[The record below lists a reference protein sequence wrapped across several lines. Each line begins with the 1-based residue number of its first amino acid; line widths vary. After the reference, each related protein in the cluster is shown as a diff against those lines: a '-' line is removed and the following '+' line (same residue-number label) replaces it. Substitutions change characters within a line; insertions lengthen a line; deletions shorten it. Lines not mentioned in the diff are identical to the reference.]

1 MRERSCTMGDKS
13 LMLGLSVLTRNL
25 QKYYDHALE
34 QYGIGSG
41 QLQYLFAIYEQE
53 GITMQEVSRL
63 GEVDKGT
70 TTKSIQKLMEQGYAE
85 QRTDENDRRVKRLYT
100 TKKAADIMND
110 LYDIR
115 NTAQKSLSQN
125 VDMDAFTAMLDKV
138 CDNSR
143 SIDPGSA
150 YESLRIGGLQKV
162 TLLDY
167 PDKVACTV
175 FTCGCNLKCPFCHN
189 RELVFVPEG
198 YEFISPDAVLE
209 YLSHRKGIL
218 DGVCISGGEPLLQDG
233 LEEFMREIR
242 RMGFAIKLDTNGL
255 SPERLENLLSEKLL
269 DYVAMDVK
277 NTLAKYPVTTGLNPE
292 VFDGEAIERS
302 VELLKESDIDYEF
315 RTTVVKPLHTE
326 EDLKEIA
333 KWLQG
338 AKHYYLQ
345 QYQNSGNVIAPAGL
359 ASYSASEMATLLKAV
374 QEFIPQA
381 ELRGVK

>member
-1 MRERSCTMGDKS
+1 MGEKS

-41 QLQYLFAIYEQE
+41 QLQYLFTIYEQE

-70 TTKSIQKLMEQGYAE
+70 TTKSIQKLIEQGYME

-115 NTAQKSLSQN
+115 NTAQKCLSQK
-125 VDMDAFTAMLDKV
+125 VDMDAFAAMLEQM
-138 CDNSR
+138 CTNSR
-143 SIDPGSA
+143 NLDPGQA

-175 FTCGCNLKCPFCHN
+175 FTSGCNLKCPFCHN

-198 YEFISPDAVLE
+198 YEFIDPDTVLA
-209 YLSHRKGIL
+209 YLSRRKGIL

-233 LEEFMREIR
+233 LEELIREIR
-242 RMGFAIKLDTNGL
+242 RMGFAVKLDTNGL
-255 SPERLENLLSEKLL
+255 APERLENLLQEKLL

-277 NTLAKYPVTTGLNPE
+277 NTLEKYPVTTGLNPE
-292 VFDGEAIERS
+292 VFDENAILRS
-302 VELLKESDIDYEF
+302 VELLKKSDIDYEF

-326 EDLKEIA
+326 EDLKSIA

-345 QYQNSGNVIAPAGL
+345 QYQNSGNVIAPA
-359 ASYSASEMATLLKAV
+359 AMSAYSASEMSALLKKV
-374 QEFIPQA
+374 QEVLPQTQ
-381 ELRGVK
+381 LRGVK